1 MLVKCKR
8 ERENLEIWFC
18 KKEEKNMYVERW
30 SGDKVEWE
38 IEIVK
43 IEGNATF
50 EIRVKNESKP
60 KYSRPVLSKFQDYG
74 TGVFPSTE
82 NVTKSRH

>member
-1 MLVKCKR
+1 MQKRKR
-8 ERENLEIWFC
+8 ESWNLILQERRKIY
-18 KKEEKNMYVERW
+18 MYVERW

-43 IEGNATF
+43 IEGNPTF

-60 KYSRPVLSKFQDYG
+60 KYSRHVLNKFQDY
-74 TGVFPSTE
+74 VCIY
-82 NVTKSRH
+82 

>member
-1 MLVKCKR
+1 MQKRKR
-8 ERENLEIWFC
+8 ESWNLILQERR
-18 KKEEKNMYVERW
+18 KKYMYVERW

-60 KYSRPVLSKFQDYG
+60 KYSRHVLNKFQDYG

>member
-1 MLVKCKR
+1 
-8 ERENLEIWFC
+8 
-18 KKEEKNMYVERW
+18 MYVERW
-30 SGDKVEWE
+30 SGDKMEWE

-60 KYSRPVLSKFQDYG
+60 NNTRPVLSKFQD
-74 TGVFPSTE
+74 
-82 NVTKSRH
+82 

>member
-1 MLVKCKR
+1 MKSDFARKKR
-8 ERENLEIWFC
+8 
-18 KKEEKNMYVERW
+18 KYMYVERW
-30 SGDKVEWE
+30 SGDKMEWE

-60 KYSRPVLSKFQDYG
+60 NNTRPVLSKFQD
-74 TGVFPSTE
+74 
-82 NVTKSRH
+82 

>member
-50 EIRVKNESKP
+50 EIRVKMNP
-60 KYSRPVLSKFQDYG
+60 NRNIQDM
-74 TGVFPSTE
+74 F
-82 NVTKSRH
+82 